1 MKKEEKKKLRIA
13 IACDPI
19 TDYIAGVFWSTLRF
33 SERLKNRNHHII
45 FLASKSPHSKG
56 INHYKEMPI
65 YRFRSVLLP
74 KTENRFR
81 LAFPTVSEIRKILIK
96 EKINLLHVILPT
108 PLAFITIRAAK
119 SLGIKIVIHSHS
131 QPENTTENIP
141 WFAGKKI
148 INKILEMYF
157 SWLYKQ
163 VDHLIYPSEFA
174 KGIFDGHNE
183 TIPNMVISNGV
194 DREIFK
200 EVDTEELFKKWN
212 LPKETKNILY
222 VGRLHP
228 EKSIE
233 TLIESIP
240 YILEKDKNIH
250 LYIVGPGFQK
260 DELKKLASKL
270 NLNKYIT
277 FFGKVTEEDKI
288 MAYNACDIFV
298 LPSIAELEGMV
309 VLEAMACGK
318 PIIISDSKDSAS
330 RFFVNENGFLF
341 KTKDSLDLSEK
352 ILAILN
358 DSDLRIKMGQ
368 RSLELSKNYDINES
382 VIKLE
387 KVYNSLI

>member
-1 MKKEEKKKLRIA
+1 MKKELRIA

-33 SERLKNRNHHII
+33 SERLKNKKHYII
-45 FLASKSPHSKG
+45 FFASKSPYSKDV
-56 INHYKEMPI
+56 NNYKGVPI

-81 LAFPTVSEIRKILIK
+81 LAFPTVTEIKKILIS
-96 EKINLLHVILPT
+96 ERINILHIILPT
-108 PLAFITIRAAK
+108 PLAFISIRAAK

-141 WFAGKKI
+141 WFVGKKI
-148 INKILEMYF
+148 INKILEIYF

-163 VDHLIYPSEFA
+163 ADYLIYPSEFA
-174 KGIFDGHNE
+174 KSIFKKQNK

-200 EVDTEELFKKWN
+200 KADTEELFKKWN
-212 LPKETKNILY
+212 IPRDTKNILF

-240 YILEKDKNIH
+240 YVLEKNKNIH

-260 DELKKLASKL
+260 DDLKKLTSKL
-270 NLNKYIT
+270 NIDKYVT

-288 MAYNACDIFV
+288 MAYNACDVFV
-298 LPSIAELEGMV
+298 LPSTTELEGMV

-330 RFFVNENGFLF
+330 RFFVSDNGFLF
-341 KTKDSLDLSEK
+341 KTKDPKDLSEK
-352 ILAILN
+352 ILTVLN
-358 DSDLRIKMGQ
+358 DSNLRIKMGQ
-368 RSLELSKNYDINES
+368 KSLELSRDYDINES
-382 VIKLE
+382 VNKLE
-387 KVYNSLI
+387 EVYNSLI